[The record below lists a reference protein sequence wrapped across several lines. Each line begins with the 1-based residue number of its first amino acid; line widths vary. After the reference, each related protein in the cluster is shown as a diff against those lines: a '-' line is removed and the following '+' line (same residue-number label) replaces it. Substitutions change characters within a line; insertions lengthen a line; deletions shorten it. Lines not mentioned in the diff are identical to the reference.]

1 MKYLAYI
8 ILVITI
14 GFNLWLNFPE
24 TKILADPN
32 DNIFQYSLVA
42 RTNWVWENYGCPLS
56 PSCLP
61 NLVDHNVPTWAE
73 GYPLPF
79 YYSHIPQIAIVSTYN
94 LIIKP
99 ISSIFQPKAD
109 FSLYHYYNWTKY
121 LLLCFFPIP
130 VFLALRL
137 VGFPAVLAAP
147 SAFFASHLS
156 TDGLYG
162 IDPPSFLWRG
172 YGLTSQLYAMIFM
185 PLALAFTYK
194 SLRSPRSLKLLIPS
208 AIFLTLTTAGHLGMG
223 IITFISTVPF
233 IFLDLNKTH
242 LIERLKKAVMIYIFA
257 LLPLAYWIIPM
268 LLKLNYHIVSF
279 WDPIWKF
286 NSYGWYE
293 VVQQFLQG
301 EIFDWQRF
309 PIITALVVIG
319 FFALIIN
326 TRLFPFALL
335 FAFWFLMYFGRTTW
349 GGLVDLIPGMKDFH
363 QHRFIVGIHIA
374 AIFLIPAGLEYICRF
389 VKKTLIKLKQ
399 YTWKIPP
406 LSLDKLGIG
415 RDDILYFPLVLVLF
429 SLLIYF
435 TAKQTVNYASFNN
448 RWISEANTA
457 YQYDQ
462 KNFQDLVVFLKS
474 QPSARIYAGR
484 PGNWGKQLK
493 LGSTQLYMLLGI
505 HDYDMSQ
512 FLPETWS
519 MLSENEQDFDE
530 RAAEDY
536 DLLNIRY
543 VVSDSNHDFTK
554 NAKEIKQFGPFK
566 LFEVPT
572 SGWFDVVSS
581 PMFVQSDKTNFI
593 NIVHLWHRS
602 YPRRWNMYPLISVEK
617 KPVIPEGMEKII
629 KMTDEVSYTESAKD
643 TWKVAGGLLP
653 GGETKE
659 ASINN
664 IFSDFPFVFPEATVS
679 GKIRQEKIEKQT
691 YSVTVEVPD
700 NCKSCMVMFKMSYH
714 PDWQVKVDGQRAKKY
729 AVFPFYLAA
738 QVTPG
743 EHTVEFTY
751 QPNRLKVIL
760 LWGEIILLLSFL
772 FYNFHLKHKNTP

>member
-1 MKYLAYI
+1 
-8 ILVITI
+8 
-14 GFNLWLNFPE
+14 
-24 TKILADPN
+24 
-32 DNIFQYSLVA
+32 
-42 RTNWVWENYGCPLS
+42 
-56 PSCLP
+56 
-61 NLVDHNVPTWAE
+61 
-73 GYPLPF
+73 
-79 YYSHIPQIAIVSTYN
+79 YYSHIPQIIIVSSYN
-94 LIIKP
+94 LLIKP
-99 ISSIFQPKAD
+99 LLSL
-109 FSLYHYYNWTKY
+109 FSLPFTLYAYYNWTKY

-137 VGFPAVLAAP
+137 VGFSTVLAAL

-185 PLALAFTYK
+185 PLALAFMYRAMRKITPSYSQSDLFLA
-194 SLRSPRSLKLLIPS
+194 SL
-208 AIFLTLTTAGHLGMG
+208 FLCLTTAGHLGMG

-233 IFLDLNKTH
+233 VFLDLDKTH
-242 LIERLKKAVMIYIFA
+242 LTERLKKAVMIYIFA
-257 LLPLAYWIIPM
+257 LLPLVYWIIPM

-301 EIFDWQRF
+301 EIFDWQRL
-309 PIITALVVIG
+309 PIITVLVVIG
-319 FFALIIN
+319 FFALLLN

-349 GGLVDLIPGMKDFH
+349 GNLLDLIPGMKDFH

-374 AIFLIPAGLEYICRF
+374 ALFLIPAGLEYLLQLLNKIITF
-389 VKKTLIKLKQ
+389 VKHGKIFVDRILSERSRVSWREEHVVSSELRIKKILSANESTSEKLIF
-399 YTWKIPP
+399 YVFSI
-406 LSLDKLGIG
+406 
-415 RDDILYFPLVLVLF
+415 ILISIF
-429 SLLIYF
+429 IYF
-435 TAKQTVNYASFNN
+435 TAKQTNNYASFNN
-448 RWISEANTA
+448 RWIGEANIA

-474 QPSARIYAGR
+474 QPNGRIYAGR

-530 RAAEDY
+530 RVAEDY
-536 DLLNIRY
+536 NLLNIRY
-543 VVSDSNHDFTK
+543 IIADSNHDFTQK
-554 NAKEIKQFGPFK
+554 AKEIKQFGPFK

-572 SGWFDVVSS
+572 SGWFDVVNS

-593 NIVHLWHRS
+593 NIVNLWHRS

-617 KPVIPEGMEKII
+617 KPAIPQGLERVI
-629 KMTDEVSYTESAKD
+629 KMKDEVTYNVILNSFQDPNKIPKQVRDDNKS
-643 TWKVAGGLLP
+643 L
-653 GGETKE
+653 
-659 ASINN
+659 N

-679 GKIRQEKIEKQT
+679 GRIKREKIEKQT
-691 YSVTVEVPD
+691 YSATVEVPD

-714 PDWQVKVDGQRAKKY
+714 PDWQVKVDGQSTEKY

-751 QPNRLKVIL
+751 QPNRLKTILLVMEVIL
-760 LWGEIILLLSFL
+760 LILLVFRNKI
-772 FYNFHLKHKNTP
+772 FQYK